1 MSVNLIGV
9 ILQALLTLF
18 HASYSVN
25 SSLSDVCISKLTST
39 FDSMT
44 NVHDVFYPSE
54 TRTHSLVK
62 AGEYFVS
69 LL

>member
-1 MSVNLIGV
+1 
-9 ILQALLTLF
+9 
-18 HASYSVN
+18 
-25 SSLSDVCISKLTST
+25 
-39 FDSMT
+39 MT

-69 LL
+69 PDNVQDVVECSLKSEIVNRNI